1 MRSLLYQ
8 LAKIMGDV
16 SAVKNGRVTRRV
28 GRRVA
33 GRYSGRTM
41 GRLFH

>member
-1 MRSLLYQ
+1 MRSMLYQ

-16 SAVKNGRVTRRV
+16 SAVKNGHVGRRV

-33 GRYSGRTM
+33 GRYSGRM
-41 GRLFH
+41 MHRMFR